1 MLIRRFENLKMKR
14 LILFLFVLAIIG
26 STYASGDKRL
36 EFSVKQAR
44 KDTSHPGAVRVKLEL
59 KNLTDSTLT
68 FLTDG
73 CGHQTLFTLEGDSL
87 FIGNLPNCIWLGIS
101 FIKVLPHDTYEE
113 TIYVETE
120 RKNANFQPF
129 RVRINLREPKKKS
142 NLLKAYKEKKPKQ
155 FSFWADYI
163 TIK

>member
-1 MLIRRFENLKMKR
+1 MK
-14 LILFLFVLAIIG
+14 LSLLFLFVFAIIG
-26 STYASGDKRL
+26 ATYASGDSRL
-36 EFSVKQAR
+36 EFSVKQVR
-44 KDTSHPGAVRVKLEL
+44 RDTSHAGIARVKLKL

-87 FIGNLPNCIWLGIS
+87 FIRNTVNCIWLGIS

-120 RKNANFQPF
+120 RKNANFQAF
-129 RVRINLREPKKKS
+129 RVRINLVEPKKKS

-155 FSFWADYI
+155 FSFWTDYI
-163 TIK
+163 AIK

>member
-1 MLIRRFENLKMKR
+1 MKP
-14 LILFLFVLAIIG
+14 LLLFFFVFAIIG
-26 STYASGDKRL
+26 STFASGDGRL
-36 EFSVKQAR
+36 EFSVKQVR
-44 KDTSHPGAVRVKLEL
+44 RDTLYPGIARVKLEL

-68 FLTDG
+68 FVTDG

-87 FIGNLPNCIWLGIS
+87 FIGNLPNCIWPGIS
-101 FIKVLPHDTYEE
+101 FIKVLPNDTYEE

-120 RKNANFQPF
+120 QKNANFQPF

-155 FSFWADYI
+155 FSLWSDYI